1 MSRLTS
7 ARIRRLRRSSF
18 WSRTSSEAIQQ
29 AIRELFPTIVAV
41 PTLDPADYPAPERFI
56 SAFYQAIGWNPHT
69 QRLDPTKIKINPE
82 VWKRISRSLSDL
94 HGEEGAFLWLK
105 HGPSSYQAED
115 VRPFMVHI
123 LPGALVP
130 RKKGVADDES
140 SRASEGD

>member
-82 VWKRISRSLSDL
+82 VWKRISRSLFDL

-105 HGPSSYQAED
+105 HGPSSYQAEN

-130 RKKGVADDES
+130 RKKGAADDES